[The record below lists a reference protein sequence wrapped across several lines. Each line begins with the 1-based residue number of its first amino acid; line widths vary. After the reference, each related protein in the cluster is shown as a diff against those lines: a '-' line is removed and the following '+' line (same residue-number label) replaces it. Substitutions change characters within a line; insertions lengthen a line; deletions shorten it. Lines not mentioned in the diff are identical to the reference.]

1 MKKSRWISL
10 LCLVSVIIAPMTAI
24 SASFSDVE
32 DGSIHYGAIEYLYNK
47 GVISGYPDGSFKPDQ
62 TINRAEAL
70 KMVMLATD
78 KAGETEQQIDF
89 PDVSEEDWF
98 YEYVTKAVEIGLVE
112 GYDDGTFKPANNIN
126 VAESI
131 KIILL
136 AFDEEIGNPP
146 TQNPYPDVETSAW
159 YSTYALY
166 AKNKQYIESTDDG
179 LLHAEK
185 DITRGQFAEMIYRLL
200 YVNEN
205 NLDKFPLSTNWPTYS
220 DAINDYSLKYPL
232 DWKIIK
238 AGNQLILWKRDDINE
253 QLSWARVLPYSA
265 TVVVAVEDNE
275 AEYSLKEY
283 VDLLEYNESATKN
296 EQELNGYPF
305 ISVSLMD
312 SGINDYYFEM
322 PNGKILAAFTQ
333 VGGGANQPLLL
344 EKIRY
349 IVGSIRH
356 YEGSDTS
363 NSSLNLDRESFL
375 EEVRK
380 LVLEPDEG
388 QNVLD
393 MFDDEI
399 LIDTDTIGIGTGP
412 VDYYYSAEYEVTL
425 KLDRNSDTILAI
437 SDGNTTAF

>member
-1 MKKSRWISL
+1 M
-10 LCLVSVIIAPMTAI
+10 CLVSVIVAPITVI
-24 SASFSDVE
+24 SSSFSDVG
-32 DGSIHYGAIEYLYNK
+32 DDYLNYGAIEYLYDK

-78 KAGETEQQIDF
+78 KAGDTEQEIDF
-89 PDVSEEDWF
+89 PDVSKEDWF
-98 YEYVTKAVEIGLVE
+98 YEYVTKAVETELVE
-112 GYDDGTFKPANNIN
+112 GYEDGTFKPANNIN

-136 AFDEEIGNPP
+136 AFDQKIGNPP
-146 TQNPYPDVETSAW
+146 TQNPYPDVETSNW
-159 YSTYALY
+159 YATYALY
-166 AKNKQYIESTDDG
+166 AKNKQFIESGDDG
-179 LLHAEK
+179 LLHAEE
-185 DITRGQFAEMIYRLL
+185 DITRGEFAEIIYRLL
-200 YVNEN
+200 YVDEN
-205 NLDKFPLSTNWPTYS
+205 DLEKFPLSTDWPAYTDS
-220 DAINDYSLKYPL
+220 VNDYSVKYPL

-238 AGNQLILWKRDDINE
+238 AGDQLILWKRDNINE

-265 TVVVAVEDNE
+265 TVVMAVEKNE
-275 AEYSLKEY
+275 AEYTLKEY
-283 VDLLEYNESATKN
+283 VNLLEYNESATKN

-322 PNGKILAAFTQ
+322 PDGSILAAFTQ

-356 YEGSDTS
+356 YEGSETS
-363 NSSLNLDRESFL
+363 NSSLDLDRESFL

-380 LVLEPDEG
+380 LALEPDEG

-412 VDYYYSAEYEVTL
+412 VDYYYSEKYDVTL
-425 KLDRNSDTILAI
+425 KLERNSDTILAI
-437 SDGNTTAF
+437 NDGNTTAF

>member
-1 MKKSRWISL
+1 MKKIRWISL
-10 LCLVSVIIAPMTAI
+10 LCLVSVIVAPITAI

-32 DGSIHYGAIEYLYNK
+32 DGSLHFGAIEYLYDK
-47 GVISGYPDGSFKPDQ
+47 GVISGYPDGTFKPEQ

-78 KAGETEQQIDF
+78 KAGETEQEIDF
-89 PDVSEEDWF
+89 PDVGDEDWF
-98 YEYVTKAVEIGLVE
+98 YEYVTKAVELGLVE

-166 AKNKQYIESTDDG
+166 AKNKQYIESGDDG

-185 DITRGQFAEMIYRLL
+185 DITRGEFAEMIYRLL
-200 YVNEN
+200 YVNDNDLE
-205 NLDKFPLSTNWPTYS
+205 KFPLSTNWPTYS
-220 DAINDYSLKYPL
+220 DAVNDYSLKYPS

-265 TVVVAVEDNE
+265 TVVIAVEKNE

-322 PNGKILAAFTQ
+322 PDGSILAAFTQ

-356 YEGSDTS
+356 YEGTGSGNESID
-363 NSSLNLDRESFL
+363 LDRESFL

-380 LVLEPDEG
+380 LVLEPNEG

-425 KLDRNSDTILAI
+425 KLERNSDTILAI